1 MTIPRQVL
9 LDSVKNELLV
19 HIIKIQQEKGLTA
32 YDVETVMYQILTEI
46 KADKETQYSDLI
58 LTMAQQITTLESK
71 VKELSVGTKE

>member
-58 LTMAQQITTLESK
+58 LTMAQQITTLENK